1 MDLSCGR
8 LCGLAVCERVD
19 LYKQRERERKTQK
32 ERDRPRVDHTD
43 AGIYVNDDHDDDEDD
58 ESNGEFIRRS
68 MKL

>member
-19 LYKQRERERKTQK
+19 LYKQRER
-32 ERDRPRVDHTD
+32 DRPRVDHAD